1 MLKELFLYNKK
12 RKNNTPC
19 NQLIVH
25 LMLLSIHSKLLA
37 DAANHPSKSIINVH
51 MV

>member
-25 LMLLSIHSKLLA
+25 LMLLSIHFKLLA
-37 DAANHPSKSIINVH
+37 DAADHAL
-51 MV
+51 